1 MKEEKIKGGEE
12 RRGRKAGPRP
22 LPSHP
27 AKEEES
33 KSRWSLPDL
42 IGWFHFL
49 AGVRHQLAPEKPPS
63 DQAMMMRTL
72 VVAMMLASASSFAPS
87 PKTQLATRRPAQ
99 AAPRV
104 MPAMKLEPGN
114 PLYYIG
120 FPSQCQKDDMI
131 REVCPYHYAPLWSPI
146 ASLELLASLE
156 LAPGVPPSPPW
167 SSSPPWTPAP
177 HLPVTLSTTSV
188 SAQANKK
195 KASDFFLVVCILT
208 GFVCGELYLM
218 F

>member
-27 AKEEES
+27 AKEEEPA
-33 KSRWSLPDL
+33 RV
-42 IGWFHFL
+42 G
-49 AGVRHQLAPEKPPS
+49 GPS
-63 DQAMMMRTL
+63 PMESDGSISSQVFATNSTEATHQAMMMRTL

-120 FPSQCQKDDMI
+120 FPSQYQKDEKI
-131 REVCPYHYAPLWSPI
+131 WEVCPCHYAPLWSPI

-156 LAPGVPPSPPW
+156 LAPGVPRLPGAPSPP
-167 SSSPPWTPAP
+167 
-177 HLPVTLSTTSV
+177 
-188 SAQANKK
+188 
-195 KASDFFLVVCILT
+195 
-208 GFVCGELYLM
+208 
-218 F
+218 

>member
-156 LAPGVPPSPPW
+156 LAPGVPRLPGAPSPP
-167 SSSPPWTPAP
+167 
-177 HLPVTLSTTSV
+177 
-188 SAQANKK
+188 
-195 KASDFFLVVCILT
+195 
-208 GFVCGELYLM
+208 
-218 F
+218 